1 MKAVSI
7 RLKAVVCELAM
18 LPEIFSSAKD
28 CARIPVT
35 AVVRAPKIPMT
46 SSPTAF
52 GPSGRTRKESRNAAR
67 DGASAAPQDEC
78 EIDQSLK
85 RKGPPAKDGP
95 FLLLP
100 AVPGRI
106 CRTSD
111 ARVFLR
117 PLPVAKRGREELRRP
132 GSRGGREFQ
141 RHAVHAIAQARR
153 LRSIVKDVA
162 EMAAAAAAMHF
173 GAGHQKGLVHRRA
186 DRVWQRLPETRPAG
200 AAFEFRLGGE

>member
-67 DGASAAPQDEC
+67 DGASAAPEDEG

-100 AVPGRI
+100 AAPGRI

-111 ARVFLR
+111 ARVFLF
-117 PLPVAKRGREELRRP
+117 PLPLWERMDRRAKRRRDGRGVRTLSRCGGCSPPTRLAVFSGSAPSPTRGEGKRRTTP
-132 GSRGGREFQ
+132 AP
-141 RHAVHAIAQARR
+141 HP
-153 LRSIVKDVA
+153 
-162 EMAAAAAAMHF
+162 
-173 GAGHQKGLVHRRA
+173 RRA
-186 DRVWQRLPETRPAG
+186 
-200 AAFEFRLGGE
+200 